1 MNSTSV
7 LTLVIGLILG
17 ALTSA
22 LATWLVL
29 RARTEAI
36 MAQHEADSERQ
47 RADLAQV
54 RAESSDSRAA
64 IERASAET
72 ERMRASVAR
81 ADAEKSG
88 VYAQLA
94 ELKAQVGRAE
104 AERDAARARAEELA
118 ADREAM
124 TAQFKVLSAE
134 TLEQQRTATDAT
146 AEQRLKQTEA
156 LLTPVRTTLE
166 SFNARLSEVEKERV
180 AMATDL
186 RNQVAAVKLTGDE
199 LRRETT
205 ALVTALR
212 KPQVR
217 GAWGEMQLKRVV
229 EVAGMVEHCDF
240 VQQHTTDGVDGRIR
254 PDMLVTLSDGKFVYV
269 DSKMPLTSFLD
280 AQSTDD
286 AAEAE
291 RCMQLFAKNVRT
303 HVDTLSGKQY
313 WRSSDATPEFVVLF
327 MPSEALAAEALQ
339 VMPEL
344 HEYAAAKDVVI
355 ATPTTLIAMLRA
367 VSYGWKQARL
377 AGNAAEVA
385 QLGQELYERLATMGG
400 HVEKLGRSLGSAV
413 KSYNQTVASL
423 ESRVF
428 VSARRFADLKVTAK
442 DLGQV
447 TGVTEAVRP
456 IAIPELVSG
465 SVAADG
471 PLTDVAT
478 THEVEAII
486 EATPVIESGTATRPR
501 PLPEIAELHR
511 PQPDDLDLVEQTEPA
526 TGHARRDIG

>member
-7 LTLVIGLILG
+7 LTLVIGLVLG
-17 ALTSA
+17 GFTAA
-22 LATWLVL
+22 LAVWLVL
-29 RARTEAI
+29 RARVEAVK
-36 MAQHEADSERQ
+36 AEHEADEERQ
-47 RADLAQV
+47 RADLAQL
-54 RAESSDSRAA
+54 RAEGSDARAA

-72 ERMRASVAR
+72 ERARASAAR

-94 ELKAQVGRAE
+94 DLRAQVGRAE
-104 AERDAARARAEELA
+104 AERDAAVARAEELA
-118 ADREAM
+118 ADRETM
-124 TAQFKVLSAE
+124 TDQFKLLSAQ
-134 TLEQQRTATDAT
+134 TLERQGKAADAT

-156 LLTPVRTTLE
+156 LLTPVRETLE
-166 SFNARLSEVEKERV
+166 SFNARLAEVEKERV
-180 AMATDL
+180 RMTTDL

-229 EVAGMVEHCDF
+229 EIAGMVEHCDF
-240 VQQHTTDGVDGRIR
+240 IQQHTAEGVDGRIR

-280 AQSTDD
+280 AQETDD
-286 AAEAE
+286 PAVRD
-291 RCMQLFAKNVRT
+291 RCLHLFAKNVKS
-303 HVDTLSGKQY
+303 HVDALSGKQY
-313 WRSSDATPEFVVLF
+313 WRSSDATPEFVILF

-339 VMPEL
+339 QMPEL
-344 HEYAAAKDVVI
+344 HEYAAGKDVVI

-400 HVEKLGRSLGSAV
+400 HVEKLGRALGASV
-413 KSYNQTVASL
+413 KAYNQTVASL

-428 VSARRFADLKVTAK
+428 VSARKFADLKVTAK
-442 DLGQV
+442 ELGEV
-447 TGVTEAVRP
+447 TGVPEAVRP
-456 IAIPELVSG
+456 LTAPELVAPPAG
-465 SVAADG
+465 VVA
-471 PLTDVAT
+471 PS
-478 THEVEAII
+478 E
-486 EATPVIESGTATRPR
+486 PR
-501 PLPEIAELHR
+501 PGELPVASEAAAFELPEVAQLVR
-511 PQPDDLDLVEQTEPA
+511 PVPEVDELVERTEQSPPPA
-526 TGHARRDIG
+526 LRDIG